1 MRIKSNC
8 IPASPTNTPQPLR
21 CGLSVR
27 TNLRTGKALGDCCA
41 GLFHFAGLD
50 KLAALYT
57 QSTGK
62 DCGCKDRQNLLNNL
76 MPKIPW
82 I

>member
-1 MRIKSNC
+1 MSIKFNS
-8 IPASPTNTPQPLR
+8 IPASSSKDYQPLH

-27 TNLRTGKALGDCCA
+27 TSLRAGKALGDCCA
-41 GLFHFAGLD
+41 DLFHFGGLD

-57 QSTGK
+57 QYTGK
-62 DCGCKDRQNLLNNL
+62 DCGCKDRQNLLNDL
-76 MPKIPW
+76 MPKIPV